1 MSAELLKRL
10 EAVTARLETY
20 ASGLK
25 PRGGG
30 GDSKGGDSAAVA
42 AYDQYYSSC
51 VQPFIDNIRKVKE
64 TTGIADW
71 TEQAFKHQR
80 VVIAA
85 AGACKKPS
93 SDALM
98 KFVGPIAEV
107 LGTAESK
114 VDNRSPFFNQ
124 QKAFAEGIQA
134 LQWIVTP
141 AASKPIVQGGVEAA
155 DFYLI
160 KILTA
165 AKAKAGEEQQN
176 LRNYANGFKEVL
188 GQLATFCQENFK
200 LGLEWNPKGGD
211 LASFSGGGGGGA
223 AAEAP
228 ADDGAGGP
236 PPPPGPPPSAEELSG
251 GTTPAP
257 APKGDAPGM
266 GAVFAQLNQGENVT
280 KSLKHIDR
288 KKLRAEQK
296 DAPSL
301 APKEKTGGGG
311 GGKGKKFNAAAEE
324 KKPPK
329 MELSKGTWFCEW
341 YEDQELEIT
350 GVELKQSV
358 YITKCKGC
366 HIKIPDKCKSIA
378 VDGCTKTTIS
388 FKSVVSTMEIF
399 NCQRVVADVTDSC
412 PSVAIDKSQGCQI
425 HLSREALKE
434 PPQIITSNISET
446 NVQCPGAKDEDDP
459 IEIPVPEQYCT
470 VIKPGASGSKHLY
483 SLATAPVTHGD

>member
-1 MSAELLKRL
+1 MSADVLKRL
-10 EAVTARLETY
+10 EAVAARLESY
-20 ASGLK
+20 AAGLK

-30 GDSKGGDSAAVA
+30 GDSKGGDDSAAVS
-42 AYDQYYSSC
+42 AYDEYYSTY
-51 VQPFIDNIRKVKE
+51 VQPFIDNLRKVKE
-64 TTGIADW
+64 TTTIADW

-80 VVIAA
+80 TVIAA

-93 SDALM
+93 NDALM

-107 LGTAESK
+107 IGTADSK

-141 AASKPIVQGGVEAA
+141 SASKPIVQGGVEAA

-160 KILTA
+160 KILTL
-165 AKAKAGEEQQN
+165 AKNKSGEEQQN
-176 LRNYANGFKEVL
+176 LRNYASGFKDVL
-188 GQLATFCQENFK
+188 AKLAEFCAANFK
-200 LGLEWNPKGGD
+200 LGLDWNPKGGD
-211 LASFSGGGGGGA
+211 LASYSAGGGGGGGG
-223 AAEAP
+223 EAP

-251 GTTPAP
+251 GTPAP

-280 KSLKHIDR
+280 KSLKKIDR
-288 KKLRAEQK
+288 KKLKAEQK
-296 DAPSL
+296 DAPAL
-301 APKEKTGGGG
+301 VPKEKAGGGG
-311 GGKGKKFNAAAEE
+311 GGGGRAKKAVEE
-324 KKPPK
+324 KKPAK
-329 MELSKGTWFCEW
+329 LELSKGTWFCEW
-341 YEDQELEIT
+341 YEDQEVEIP

-366 HIKIPDKCKSIA
+366 TIKIADKCKSIA
-378 VDGCTKTTIS
+378 VDGCQKTTIQ
-388 FKSVVSTMEIF
+388 FKSVVSTFEVF
-399 NCQRVVADVTDSC
+399 NSNRVVADVIDSC
-412 PSVAIDKSQGCQI
+412 PSVAIDKSQGCQV
-425 HLSREALKE
+425 HLSRDALKE
-434 PPQIITSNISET
+434 PPQLITSNISEC

-470 VIKPGASGSKHLY
+470 LIKPGTGKALW
-483 SLATAPVTHGD
+483 SLSTSPVTHGD